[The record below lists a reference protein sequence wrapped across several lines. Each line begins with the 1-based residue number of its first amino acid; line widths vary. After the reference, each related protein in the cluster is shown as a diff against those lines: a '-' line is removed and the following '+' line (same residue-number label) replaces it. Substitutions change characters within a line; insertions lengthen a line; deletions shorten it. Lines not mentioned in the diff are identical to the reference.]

1 MSYES
6 SLDRNS
12 ETSQSLSLL
21 VLHATVEEF
30 VTINSS
36 SSTSSPSGDSSLSFV
51 SLSFFLYPFF
61 FLVICFI
68 FFDLI
73 TDGCGRGLFLGGPS
87 CGSLLSLSVSLP
99 SVCFPCLRLVID
111 GGNWSPLNYSGFS
124 SPSVNFHPD
133 SSGWRV

>member
-6 SLDRNS
+6 SLDKKS

-21 VLHATVEEF
+21 VLHAAVEEF

-36 SSTSSPSGDSSLSFV
+36 SSTSSPSGDSRLSFV

-61 FLVICFI
+61 FLIICFI

-73 TDGCGRGLFLGGPS
+73 IDGCARGLFLGGPL
-87 CGSLLSLSVSLP
+87 CGSLLSLSASLP

-111 GGNWSPLNYSGFS
+111 GGN
-124 SPSVNFHPD
+124 
-133 SSGWRV
+133 